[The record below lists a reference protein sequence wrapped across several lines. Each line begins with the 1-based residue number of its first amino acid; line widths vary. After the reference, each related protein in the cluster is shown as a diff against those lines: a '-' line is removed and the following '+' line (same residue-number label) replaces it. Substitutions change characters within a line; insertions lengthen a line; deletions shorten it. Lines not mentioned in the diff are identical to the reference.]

1 MRMRALFMGTPDF
14 AATVLEKIIQEGHE
28 IIGVVT
34 QPDKQKGR
42 GHEVSFS
49 QVKEL
54 ALKHGL
60 TIYQPVKVKDEEFLK
75 TIENQKPEII
85 LVAAFGQILPKKLLD
100 IPQNGCINVHASL
113 LPKYRG
119 AAPIQYSIIDGE
131 KETGVTIMHMDVG
144 LDTGDIIM
152 QKAIAIAKDETGG
165 SLFDKLADLGGEL
178 LIEAMRQ
185 IEDGTANR
193 IPQEHEKA
201 TYVKVIDKQMGR
213 IDFNQPAVKLER
225 LIRGLNPWPSAF
237 TRLDDKNLKLW
248 KTEVESDTSIK
259 EHGVDNPKQD
269 IDRETIGTDKTAVPG
284 EVIQVNNDSISVMT
298 GEGILVIKELQLE
311 GKKRMTADAFLR
323 GYPIPVGTKLG

>member
-248 KTEVESDTSIK
+248 KAEVESDTFIK
-259 EHGVDNPKQD
+259 EHGVDNPKLD
-269 IDRETIGTDKTAVPG
+269 IDREAIGTDKTAVPG